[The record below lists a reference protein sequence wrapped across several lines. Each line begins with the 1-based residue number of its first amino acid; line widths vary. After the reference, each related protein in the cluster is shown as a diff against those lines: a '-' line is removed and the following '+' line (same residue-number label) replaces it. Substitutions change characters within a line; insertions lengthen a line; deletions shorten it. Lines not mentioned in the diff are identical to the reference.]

1 MKTILLTLLPIL
13 LLAQPPSRQS
23 RFLDY
28 EPDAENT
35 VLKLRDTLLAD
46 GTIIFAEPALKLIAL
61 YADSTERLDRA
72 EQLIRKYYKPK
83 PIPGDSSA
91 NIELYLYVIEARET
105 NEPSRTIPALNPVLA
120 QLKQLTPYQSFRT
133 IDTVV
138 VRTQHRLAFEA
149 QGALPIAETNEST
162 TTTYSFQ
169 GEVRFDNSLIQL
181 NKLRVGGAMPY
192 RDLEGKQ
199 GFRGFNIATTINF
212 KPGQF
217 AVIGKTNYTANNGAL
232 ILVVTGRVVD

>member
-1 MKTILLTLLPIL
+1 MKTILLTLLPVL

-35 VLKLRDTLLAD
+35 VLKLRDTLAAD

-83 PIPGDSSA
+83 EVARQTDT
-91 NIELYLYVIEARET
+91 NVELYFYLLQARET
-105 NEPSRTIPALNPVLA
+105 NEASETIAALNPVLA
-120 QLKQLTPYQSFRT
+120 QLRQLTPYKSFRT
-133 IDTVV
+133 VESLI
-138 VRTQHRLAFEA
+138 VRSQGTRQFVLL
-149 QGALPIAETNEST
+149 GALPWVASAEEEL
-162 TTTYSFQ
+162 TTYRVQ
-169 GEVRFDNSLIQL
+169 GDALYQRSLIVL
-181 NKLRVGGAMPY
+181 NDVHFS
-192 RDLEGKQ
+192 GKVPVKTMENRI
-199 GFRGFNIATTINF
+199 GFSEFSFRTALSF

-217 AVIGKTNYTANNGAL
+217 AVVGKTTVTPKDGAL
-232 ILVVTGRVVD
+232 VLVVTGRLVD